1 MKGENIMKFEN
12 LKHMLCK
19 ELKEFD
25 EQKESVT
32 ESSLMLIWRLSD
44 TIKNLVKIEV
54 MNENGSHSYGMS
66 HDEEMMY
73 SERRGRGANAKRDSM
88 GRYSRDSYDSSY
100 KGGYSE
106 HRYPDGDGRVGG
118 NAYNYSRSNGKEHM
132 MNQLGHMMHDADD
145 EERKILEKCMNDL
158 NRV

>member
-1 MKGENIMKFEN
+1 MKFEK
-12 LKHMLCK
+12 LKHMICE
-19 ELKEFD
+19 ELKEY
-25 EQKESVT
+25 EEKGSLS
-32 ESSLMLIWRLSD
+32 ESSLEIIWILSD
-44 TIKNLVKIEV
+44 TVKNLLKFEV
-54 MNENGSHSYGMS
+54 MNESGSHSYGMS

-100 KGGYSE
+100 EGGYSE

-132 MNQLGHMMHDADD
+132 MNQIGHMMHDADD